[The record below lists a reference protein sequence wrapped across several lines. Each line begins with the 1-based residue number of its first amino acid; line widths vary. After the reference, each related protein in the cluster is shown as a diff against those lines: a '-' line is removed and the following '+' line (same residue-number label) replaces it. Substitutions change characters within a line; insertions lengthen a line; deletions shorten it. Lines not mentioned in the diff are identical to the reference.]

1 MFAQALRRTCAHV
14 RAHHHAARIFQQ
26 RGDSTCTARH
36 SRCNAAH
43 HEHDAHKPQQTSTT
57 GADSYRYGSSIGG
70 HALTCAVEATAD
82 RSAYDVCIF
91 PHWNLSLGTVERF
104 VGPGGA
110 LQRHAEIASRLRES
124 GWVAQYSA
132 AEDTDIAA

>member
-1 MFAQALRRTCAHV
+1 VRTCAHTP
-14 RAHHHAARIFQQ
+14 RRTHFPAIC
-26 RGDSTCTARH
+26 GDSTCAPNGTVVAVTQRIMNTTP
-36 SRCNAAH
+36 SM
-43 HEHDAHKPQQTSTT
+43 PQQTSTT
-57 GADSYRYGSSIGG
+57 EPTSVLLWVFHRGG

-91 PHWNLSLGTVERF
+91 PHWNLSLGPVERF
-104 VGPGGA
+104 VGPGDA

-124 GWVAQYSA
+124 GWVAQYST